1 MVAGAGIVAVPDA
14 VLVVAMGRA
23 HARIHIEHDASWRTA
38 SMHAIDPLTG
48 KIARA
53 ERFFS
58 AVSQRVSKRP
68 IWLADAAHPEAA
80 FPPTIQRVAESWR
93 SRSASL
99 TSSYPAR
106 RPKTDCRNIPSVT
119 AIIAGA
125 RVSEPLARHRGKA
138 ECVVKFAIGKQ
149 PRSRPN
155 RETGAS
161 IAGRNRA

>member
-1 MVAGAGIVAVPDA
+1 VAIPDA
-14 VLVVAMGRA
+14 VLLVAMGRD

-48 KIARA
+48 KIARS
-53 ERFFS
+53 RKVLFS
-58 AVSQRVSKRP
+58 SEPAR
-68 IWLADAAHPEAA
+68 LEAAHLACLRRA
-80 FPPTIQRVAESWR
+80 SRGRFPADDPTHRGIVAEPLGVFDILVSGQATEDR
-93 SRSASL
+93 L
-99 TSSYPAR
+99 PQH
-106 RPKTDCRNIPSVT
+106 TDKSVT

-125 RVSEPLARHRGKA
+125 RVSQPLARHRGKA
-138 ECVVKFAIGKQ
+138 ECVVKFAIGRQ